1 MKVSMSSIPDELKYT
16 KEHEWVRLENDR
28 AVVGITDHAQ
38 TELTDVVYV
47 ELPAVGSEFSE
58 GEEFA
63 IIESVK
69 AASEIYAPIGGVV
82 AEVNAELEDKPELIN
97 EDPYGKGW
105 IVVLE
110 VKDKADIDKLMTSE
124 QYRELIE
131 E

>member
-1 MKVSMSSIPDELKYT
+1 MSSIPDELKYT